1 MKNPFHHLLAILP
14 SLLLCVALSP
24 VESIAADIFAANKA
38 LGRGVNI
45 GNFLDAPKGQNW
57 GYTFEEIHLQRI
69 REAGFDSIRLPVRWP
84 EYAENRSP
92 FTIDPDFFKRVDR
105 ILDLAE
111 SHRLNVVL
119 NVHHFEDLDK
129 DPVANTP
136 RLVALWKQ
144 IAERYRSRPASLY
157 FELNNE
163 PHDKLDAEAWN
174 RVLLEGLAA
183 VRASNPTRPVII
195 GPTTWNN
202 LSALPKLNL
211 PKDDHLI
218 VTIHYYSPFD
228 FTHQGATWTDP
239 KVRGIQNKPWG
250 ETEADLAAIR
260 KDFDTAAKW
269 AEDNGRPLYV
279 GEFGSYEKAPA
290 TSRVRWTRAVAR
302 EAEAR
307 GFSWAY
313 WEFGAGFGIYDPN
326 VGQWREPLIQALIPK
341 R

>member
-1 MKNPFHHLLAILP
+1 MKTQFRQLPAILACFF
-14 SLLLCVALSP
+14 SLIVFP
-24 VESIAADIFAANKA
+24 VESMAADIFAANKA

-45 GNFLDAPKGQNW
+45 GNYLDAPKGQDW
-57 GYTFEEIHLQRI
+57 GFTLRDDHLQRI

-84 EYAENRSP
+84 EYAESQSP
-92 FTIDPDFFKRVDR
+92 FTIDPQFFKRVDR
-105 ILDLAE
+105 ILDQAE

-119 NVHHFEDLDK
+119 NIHHFEDLDK
-129 DPVANTP
+129 DPGAHTGRFV
-136 RLVALWKQ
+136 VLWKQ
-144 IAERYRSRPASLY
+144 IAEHYRSRPASLY

-163 PHDKLDAEAWN
+163 PHDKLDADAWN

-239 KVRGIQNKPWG
+239 KVRGIHDKPWG
-250 ETEADLAAIR
+250 ETDADVAAIR
-260 KDFDTAAKW
+260 KDFDKALAWAK
-269 AEDNGRPLYV
+269 DNHRPLYV
-279 GEFGSYEKAPA
+279 GEFGSYEKAPMP
-290 TSRVRWTRAVAR
+290 SRVRWTHAVAR

-313 WEFGAGFGIYDPN
+313 WEFGAGFGVYDPKA
-326 VGQWREPLIQALIPK
+326 GQWREPLLQALIPK

>member
-14 SLLLCVALSP
+14 SLLLCIAVSP

-57 GYTFEEIHLQRI
+57 GYTFEEDHLQRI

-119 NVHHFEDLDK
+119 NIHHFEDLDK

-183 VRASNPTRPVII
+183 VRASNPTRTVII

-202 LSALPKLNL
+202 LSALPKLIL

-239 KVRGIQNKPWG
+239 KVRGIQDKTWG

-269 AEDNGRPLYV
+269 AKDNRRPLYV

-290 TSRVRWTRAVAR
+290 ASRVRWTRAVAR

-313 WEFGAGFGIYDPN
+313 WEFGAGFGIYNPKA
-326 VGQWREPLIQALIPK
+326 GEWREPLLHALVPK
-341 R
+341 P